1 MDKSHLTERIL
12 DLTLEIVYLVTGE
25 NYEMVRKTS
34 GEQWTPTSLS
44 YVPSAITE
52 SPPPL
57 SLETGGISL
66 KKILE
71 VAKKMIDLLTGEVP
85 IRCQDVTVYF
95 SMEEWEYLEGHKDL
109 YKDVMME
116 NQPPLT
122 SPDGSSNGNPPE
134 RCPRPLYSRDFTQE
148 DHTIPHHHQGEELKD
163 MKVKIK
169 QEEQEIF
176 VRDDQQSSEEV
187 GIMVK
192 IKEEESSVD
201 GSTDE
206 HDAWNASVGD
216 LYSSTECTAED
227 NDIPQYSNSIPTAEH
242 LHFSLYHGDRS
253 TDLGD
258 PEESSDLSH
267 IVAPNIDLQFY
278 SPDRSS
284 ALHNP
289 EGSSLDKPHTSGH
302 GVSKAFPCPKSKKSS
317 KKKSDLFVCERAPAG
332 SGGHLFP
339 CPECGKCFKWRSHL
353 ARHQGYHA
361 GVRPYPCTECSRCFP
376 SKSHLTLH
384 QRSHTGERP
393 YLCSECGKSF
403 ISTSDLAK
411 HHRHHTGVRPYSCT
425 ECEKSFTSGSDLVK
439 HQRLHTGVR
448 PYTCSECG
456 IAFKDNSD
464 LVKHLRNHTGERP
477 YLCSECGQCFKRT
490 THLQR
495 HLRVH
500 TGETPFSCSECGKG
514 FAVKGSLVRHQ
525 QIHTGEKLFRCT
537 ECNKG
542 FTQKSGL
549 VIHQRTH
556 TGEMPFKCTDCEKGF
571 TRKDKLVKH
580 QRTHTGERPF
590 PCPECGKCFTQKFCL
605 VRHLKIHRDDHLLDY
620 SAYDPSLQI
629 TSEFHIQQRLD
640 A

>member
-1 MDKSHLTERIL
+1 MDGNRSHLTKGIL
-12 DLTLEIVYLVTGE
+12 NLTLEIIYLLTGE
-25 NYEMVRKTS
+25 DCEIVKKTS
-34 GEQWTPTSLS
+34 GEKWTTTRHFYIPH
-44 YVPSAITE
+44 AITE
-52 SPPPL
+52 TLKTEGNSV
-57 SLETGGISL
+57 

-71 VAKKMIDLLTGEVP
+71 VTQKMIGLLTGEVP

-95 SMEEWEYLEGHKDL
+95 SMEEWEYIEGHKDL

-116 NQPPLT
+116 KRPPLT
-122 SPDGSSNGNPPE
+122 SPDGSSNRDPPE
-134 RCPRPLYSRDFTQE
+134 RCPHPL
-148 DHTIPHHHQGEELKD
+148 GEELKD
-163 MKVKIK
+163 MIQIK
-169 QEEQEIF
+169 EEEEETF
-176 VRDDQQSSEEV
+176 VRGNEQSSEAF
-187 GIMVK
+187 GIVVT
-192 IKEEESSVD
+192 IKEEESSLD
-201 GSTDE
+201 ASTDE
-206 HDAWNASVGD
+206 LDEWNASEGD
-216 LYSSTECTAED
+216 LFSSMD
-227 NDIPQYSNSIPTAEH
+227 YNDIPQYSNRTPIAEN
-242 LHFSLYHGDRS
+242 LHCMLYRDGK
-253 TDLGD
+253 
-258 PEESSDLSH
+258 SSDKSH
-267 IVAPNIDLQFY
+267 TITPNADVRYY
-278 SPDRSS
+278 SSDRT
-284 ALHNP
+284 P
-289 EGSSLDKPHTSGH
+289 ELYNSVDNGVQYSLDKPHTSGSR
-302 GVSKAFPCPKSKKSS
+302 GRGGKMFPCPQSKKSS
-317 KKKSDLFVCERAPAG
+317 KNKADLFACENAAAG
-332 SGGHLFP
+332 SGGRLFP

-361 GVRPYPCTECSRCFP
+361 GVRPYPCSECTRCFP

-384 QRSHTGERP
+384 LRSHTGERP
-393 YLCSECGKSF
+393 YLCSECGKCF

-411 HHRHHTGVRPYSCT
+411 HQRHHTGVRPYSCT

-525 QIHTGEKLFRCT
+525 QIHTGEKLFMCT
-537 ECNKG
+537 ECKKG
-542 FTQKSGL
+542 FTQKSAL

-556 TGEMPFKCTDCEKGF
+556 TGEMPFKCTDCERGF

-605 VRHLKIHRDDHLLDY
+605 VRHLKIHKDDRSLSF
-620 SAYDPSLQI
+620 SAFGQSLHM
-629 TSEFHIQQRLD
+629 TSDFHMQQRLN